1 MSGVKGQSGG
11 RRPGAGRKP
20 KTAFERAVTG
30 DPGHRGHVLPH
41 PSSPPVVPTVAP
53 VEEFDAPNDLTMAER
68 HVWLELAPFAFA
80 NRTLT
85 SATSL
90 SFRLLCRNVVL
101 ERALAA
107 DPKMQGGANHRGLI
121 QRVDAELLRFNLSP
135 CGKALYEAEP
145 STPAANPLE
154 RFLNRKRG

>member
-1 MSGVKGQSGG
+1 MAGVKGHSGG

-20 KTAFERAVTG
+20 KTALERALTG
-30 DPGHRGHVLPH
+30 NPSHQTGRVLTH
-41 PSSPPVVPTVAP
+41 PAAAVPVVAP
-53 VEEFDAPNDLTMAER
+53 VDEFDAPDDLTIDER

-85 SATSL
+85 KATSL
-90 SFRLLCRNVVL
+90 SFRLLCRNVIL
-101 ERALAA
+101 ERALAV

-135 CGKALYEAEP
+135 CGKAMYEGEP
-145 STPAANPLE
+145 EAPANPLE
-154 RFLNRKRG
+154 KFLNRKRG